1 MPAPVQCNGKTLQI
15 RRAAEPL
22 RKQEQTSHRLTLRG
36 REWQSRCLIVYR
48 VPDRTTQQRRPKG
61 DQHKPA
67 KALEARYANYFQI
80 GHNAFE
86 VLLEF
91 GQQESIHT
99 RIYLSPQHAQ
109 ILSNLLLDTLQQQ
122 KQLFG
127 SVSFL
132 EDKQRNKP
140 H

>member
-1 MPAPVQCNGKTLQI
+1 MASRPAADWQRVKSDLT
-15 RRAAEPL
+15 
-22 RKQEQTSHRLTLRG
+22 TSKKVSKSTKD
-36 REWQSRCLIVYR
+36 
-48 VPDRTTQQRRPKG
+48 P
-61 DQHKPA
+61 
-67 KALEARYANYFQI
+67 ARYANFFQI

-86 VLLEF
+86 VLIEF
-91 GQQESIHT
+91 GQQENIHT

-127 SVSFL
+127 KTLFL
-132 EDKQRNKP
+132 QDKEPDKP

>member
-1 MPAPVQCNGKTLQI
+1 MVI
-15 RRAAEPL
+15 RPGTGWR
-22 RKQEQTSHRLTLRG
+22 
-36 REWQSRCLIVYR
+36 R
-48 VPDRTTQQRRPKG
+48 VSSDRTNSKSASRSNKDP
-61 DQHKPA
+61 
-67 KALEARYANYFQI
+67 ARYANFFQI

-86 VLLEF
+86 VLIEF

-109 ILSNLLLDTLQQQ
+109 ILSNLLLETLQQH

-127 SVSFL
+127 GAPFL
-132 EDKQRNKP
+132 LDKQQDKP